1 MAGPGDGL
9 SMAEGRASMD
19 EVPFSV
25 PGAAVSCRGKTALVQ
40 QWWVSPK
47 ALPPPPPPFRL
58 SLLIGPDFSTCNPLC
73 CGLRIYFCCW
83 WWTECKMCWV
93 LQHQVP
99 ISCINLEKQS
109 ETRLNNAQFLETNS
123 R

>member
-47 ALPPPPPPFRL
+47 ALPPLPLPFVL
-58 SLLIGPDFSTCNPLC
+58 ASLLDPTFRHSTRCVVVYVFIFVVGGGLSVKCVGFSNT
-73 CGLRIYFCCW
+73 
-83 WWTECKMCWV
+83 K
-93 LQHQVP
+93 
-99 ISCINLEKQS
+99 
-109 ETRLNNAQFLETNS
+109 FLFHA
-123 R
+123 